1 MKRRN
6 ERGRWVFRLLTPYRR
21 SFYTKSTLLEKVVGL
36 GERGELQIEI
46 QEVIQDAFDEETQG
60 WKRAVELI
68 ESTRIRGKVVLFIP

>member
-6 ERGRWVFRLLTPYRR
+6 ERGRWVFRLLTPYHR